1 MITRNIINFNTPERY
16 DNIYMGP
23 RTNEI
28 LAVPDVYHIMSMMVK
43 KDKECKVLDLGCG
56 LGRYFPCFN
65 DCDITGI
72 ELSLKAIAKAKED
85 YPNAHIS
92 QYDLNKNIPFEN
104 ETYDYIYAGELLEHV
119 ENPQFIVDEC
129 YRVLKPKGIIFAN
142 TPYMGEIP
150 CEEHM
155 WEFDLNDMKTL
166 FNKFTKKS
174 ILRFCVDP
182 NGKWEHFLVI
192 AEKV

>member
-1 MITRNIINFNTPERY
+1 MIRRNIVNVNTPERY
-16 DNIYMGP
+16 DDIYMGP
-23 RTNEI
+23 RTVEL
-28 LAVPDVYHIMSMMVK
+28 LAVPDAYHIMSIIFK
-43 KDKECKVLDLGCG
+43 KGKVLDLGCG

-72 ELSLKAIAKAKED
+72 ELSLKAIAKTKEN

-104 ETYDYIYAGELLEHV
+104 ETYDYIFAGELLEHV

-129 YRVLKPKGIIFAN
+129 YRVLKPKGIIFVC

-155 WEFDLNDMKTL
+155 WEFNLNDMKTL
-166 FNKFTKKS
+166 FNKFKKKS
-174 ILRFCVDP
+174 ILRFCVDSVER
-182 NGKWEHFLVI
+182 WEHFLVI
-192 AEKV
+192 AEK